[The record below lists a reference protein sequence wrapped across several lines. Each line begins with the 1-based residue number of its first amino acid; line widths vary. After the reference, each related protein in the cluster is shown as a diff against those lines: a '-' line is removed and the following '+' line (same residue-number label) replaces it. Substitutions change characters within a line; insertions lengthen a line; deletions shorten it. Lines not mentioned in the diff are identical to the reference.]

1 MSMFIRAKMQCLQVT
16 KTNWGA
22 EIVKLSA
29 VFTGDNNSE
38 DNTYARAT
46 PSATVEMTIDNVH
59 AHGAFVPGQ
68 KYYVDF
74 TYAAEVS
81 VDDDILLSDLADAR
95 KGAGY

>member
-1 MSMFIRAKMQCLQVT
+1 MTVRAKMLCLQVT

-46 PSATVEMTIDNVH
+46 PQATVEMTIDNIY
-59 AHGAFVPGQ
+59 AQGAFVPGQ

-74 TYAAEVS
+74 TYAAEVHI
-81 VDDDILLSDLADAR
+81 DDDILPSDLAEAR

>member
-1 MSMFIRAKMQCLQVT
+1 MSVRAKMLCLQVT

-46 PSATVEMTIDNVH
+46 PQATVEMTIDNIN
-59 AHGAFVPGQ
+59 AQGAFVPGQ

-74 TYAAEVS
+74 TYAAEVP
-81 VDDDILLSDLADAR
+81 VDDDFPLSDLAEAR
-95 KGAGY
+95 NKGAGY